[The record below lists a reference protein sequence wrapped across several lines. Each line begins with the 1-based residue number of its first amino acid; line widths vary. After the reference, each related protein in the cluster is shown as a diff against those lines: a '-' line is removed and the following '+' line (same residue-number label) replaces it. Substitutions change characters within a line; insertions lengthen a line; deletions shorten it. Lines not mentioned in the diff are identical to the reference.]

1 MKKVDFLL
9 RGDYEN
15 WLKDNEFTTNSRG
28 CYIMNDKINNFLY
41 YDVIASFLYYNERTY
56 AYSVLEKWFQEINRG
71 KNVDNRRS
79 YLQKYKQFIQSI
91 DDFSEL
97 KDNKKLIS
105 SSDLKSVRNMF
116 KKNDLAKLA
125 KIDGMDSLIKKMGE
139 KEIVKLAIESSFFF
153 AEKIAEDRF
162 GKMKEELK
170 KATALPARKSN
181 KNDDSKTKN
190 EGCHKEE
197 QSEKYYHNENDNWS
211 CKIKIDGNGNAKV
224 CQIINEY
231 TGYNLAYKLENKPFV
246 NFIISHIWG
255 RAIDPRYFTSFWNI
269 VLVPAWVN
277 HLLDKEVDDK
287 DSFTDKLKTTF
298 KKICILHNDL
308 NNSKWKWSEI
318 GMEQPPSC
326 ENNYFKNKYTIQ
338 VIGENKEEGA
348 LVGSISTKT
357 INIKI

>member
-9 RGDYEN
+9 RSNYEN
-15 WLKDNEFTTNSRG
+15 WLKDSGVTTSID

-56 AYSVLEKWFQEINRG
+56 AYSVLEKWFQKINRG

-91 DDFSEL
+91 DDFSILEN
-97 KDNKKLIS
+97 NKKLIS
-105 SSDLKSVRNMF
+105 SSDLKSVRNIF

-153 AEKIAEDRF
+153 AEEIAEDRF
-162 GKMKEELK
+162 RKMKDELK
-170 KATALPARKSN
+170 TALPARKSN

-197 QSEKYYHNENDNWS
+197 QGEKYYHDENDKWS
-211 CKIKIDGNGNAKV
+211 CKIKIDSNGNAKV
-224 CQIINEY
+224 CQIINDY

-298 KKICILHNDL
+298 KEICIRHNDL
-308 NNSKWKWSEI
+308 DNINKWKWSEI
-318 GMEQPPSC
+318 GMEKPSC
-326 ENNYFKNKYTIQ
+326 ETNYFKNKYTIQ
-338 VIGENKEEGA
+338 VIGKNKEEGA
-348 LVGSISTKT
+348 LVGSISTKP
-357 INIKI
+357 INIII